1 MIEQKA
7 EPVRMWC
14 NNEKNI
20 NNVGVATK
28 VSMVFNPYTINA
40 HRGQKQSNNFVEI
53 FRPKEFFKKT
63 IWRINF
69 QQIITDNS
77 PSNIV

>member
-7 EPVRMWC
+7 EPARIWC

-20 NNVGVATK
+20 NNVGAATK

-40 HRGQKQSNNFVEI
+40 HCGQKQSNNFVES
-53 FRPKEFFKKT
+53 FRSKEL
-63 IWRINF
+63 NV